1 MWTIS
6 GVFNRASM
14 FPIIPETTQWTP
26 RMHSGPPQE
35 YPKITLGTL
44 SDHLWDTSGPPQNY
58 TKTNPGSPQDHV
70 RTTSGPPWNHTK
82 ITQNHTKTTLWP
94 IQSHLATI
102 PGPPQNYFKTTQD
115 WSGTTSGPPI
125 TTPRSPLD
133 HPKTRQSPCCFKVFI
148 KKSENINT

>member
-102 PGPPQNYFKTTQD
+102 PGPPQNYFKPPRIDLGPHQDHLLPPRDHPWTTQRPD
-115 WSGTTSGPPI
+115 N
-125 TTPRSPLD
+125 
-133 HPKTRQSPCCFKVFI
+133 HPVVLKFSLKKVKI
-148 KKSENINT
+148 